1 MEMTSVAD
9 SLKRCPERAS
19 ILFIGSTGDGKSAT
33 INHLL
38 NTDQVVAKTGSFEPE
53 TRATLEYLVTVIDHD
68 NETSDLKLGII
79 DTPGVNDPRG
89 IKQDACNLCSMKHFL
104 KTHSLY
110 SKCYPNL
117 IFLVVSANEHRIDGG
132 NSGLANTLRV
142 LKELN
147 VVDQRHPNVVAVV
160 TFSCSVSYRKITRW
174 QEILE
179 GKKGI
184 ISRNICQALGVL
196 PPVVLLENDRDSNDL
211 EEDGDFTLL
220 PNGERQPENL
230 YKVCLKVLKDN
241 EDHYGLSTFNACLVK
256 PDTEKQYEVSYHKV
270 LATDSSKNPISEVEQ
285 DYLNVLRGGTKDG
298 KLRCK
303 FSIQLHLIMF
313 D

>member
-1 MEMTSVAD
+1 MNSSAH

-38 NTDQVVAKTGSFEPE
+38 NTYQVVAKTGSFKPE
-53 TRATLEYLVTVIDHD
+53 TRATLEYLVTVNDHD
-68 NETSDLKLGII
+68 NEASNLKLGII
-79 DTPGVNDPRG
+79 DTPGVNDPCG
-89 IKQDACNLCSMKHFL
+89 IKQDACNLCSMKHFFE
-104 KTHSLY
+104 THPLY

-117 IFLVVSANEHRIDGG
+117 IFLVLSANEHRIDGS

-142 LKELN
+142 LKELH

-160 TFSCSVSYRKITRW
+160 TFSCSVSYNKVTRW
-174 QEILE
+174 EEIMK

-184 ISRNICQALGVL
+184 LSRNIRQALEVKA
-196 PPVVLLENDRDSNDL
+196 PVVFLENDRDSNDL

-230 YKVCLKVLKDN
+230 YKVCQKVLKNN
-241 EDHYGLSTFNACLVK
+241 EDHYGLSTFNACLVTSN
-256 PDTEKQYEVSYHKV
+256 TEKKYEVSYHKV

-285 DYLNVLRGGTKDG
+285 DFLNVLRGGTKDG
-298 KLRCK
+298 KL
-303 FSIQLHLIMF
+303 
-313 D
+313 